1 MKQLLIAL
9 AALSLTAVA
18 WADTVNVTSQTQF
31 ITPSGSPSATTSMA
45 FTPRAPIVFRVA
57 GKTCHWASSSS
68 PYGAGGG
75 AGCNYSITVDP
86 DGNLTDATSNGNG
99 CTASGQPMVSA
110 CN

>member
-1 MKQLLIAL
+1 MKRLLISL
-9 AALSLTAVA
+9 AALTLTTVA
-18 WADTVNVTSQTQF
+18 SADTVNITSQTNF

-45 FTPRAPIVFRVA
+45 FTPSAPIVFKVA
-57 GKTCHWASSSS
+57 GKTCRWVSSSS
-68 PYGAGGG
+68 PWGSGGG